1 MSLPASGPGQLPVIW
16 LGPGTVTDLP
26 ALARFGDLVGV
37 PLVVG
42 PVEVGARG
50 TRTGRPT
57 VHGLGVGGVDHQDVN
72 AVSLTSA
79 QDALRW
85 ISSRGLSAC
94 LSIRGTSTGDLA
106 AVVEHARRSL
116 EADVVTA
123 VEVDLRTAD
132 DQVVLK
138 SMARVREAAPRG
150 QQLLARL
157 AVETVD
163 SDLVSRA
170 RAAIAGG
177 ATAIVV
183 CGQVRLGSGRWW
195 SGPSTAALCRAGLRA
210 LTRAASEQR
219 WPGAPLVASGG
230 VHSPSSAVAAVQDGA
245 SGVQLGTALWA
256 DPSVLWPISDAVRAE
271 LARPTGRTYPPPS
284 RRNP

>member
-1 MSLPASGPGQLPVIW
+1 MSLTGSRPAPLPAIW
-16 LGPGTVTDLP
+16 LAPGAVTDLP
-26 ALARFGDLVGV
+26 ALARFGDLHGV

-42 PVEVGARG
+42 PIEVGAQRS
-50 TRTGRPT
+50 RTGRPI
-57 VHGLGVGGVDHQDVN
+57 VHGLGVGGVEHQDVES
-72 AVSLTSA
+72 VSLTSA

-94 LSIRGTSTGDLA
+94 LSIRGASTGDLA
-106 AVVEHARRSL
+106 AVVEHARRSV

-150 QQLLARL
+150 QRLLARL
-157 AVETVD
+157 AVQGVD
-163 SDLVSRA
+163 SDLVGRA
-170 RAAIAGG
+170 RAAVAGG

-183 CGQVRLGSGRWW
+183 CGQVRLGPGRWW
-195 SGPSTAALCRAGLRA
+195 SGPATAALCRAGVRA
-210 LTRAASEQR
+210 LMQAESEQR

-230 VHSPSSAVAAVQDGA
+230 VHSPSSAVAAVRDGA
-245 SGVQLGTALWA
+245 AGVQLGTALWA
-256 DPSVLWPISDAVRAE
+256 DPGVLWTIRDAVRAE
-271 LARPTGRTYPPPS
+271 LARCTSTYPPLP